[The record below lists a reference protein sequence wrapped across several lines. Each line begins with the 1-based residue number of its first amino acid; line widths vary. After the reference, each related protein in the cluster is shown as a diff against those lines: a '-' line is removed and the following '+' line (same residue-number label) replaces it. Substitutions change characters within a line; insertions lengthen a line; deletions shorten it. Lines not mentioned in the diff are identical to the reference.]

1 MATKKVAKVSKASK
15 SAKAA
20 KKVTRKESR
29 PASLFAKPQQK
40 KKKKIV
46 VEQPPIPEASVTDID
61 EAVLRVEELTS
72 AIYIKLLNMDHVRAD
87 RNKMLALPGVRTV
100 RGLSMA
106 NKKTIEQVTALMLE
120 REELE
125 EVLAEHK
132 TTSVIRPTYP
142 PEEEA

>member
-40 KKKKIV
+40 KKKIV
-46 VEQPPIPEASVTDID
+46 VEQPPIPEASATGID